1 MARVKANLRK
11 AEVQVQNSAN
21 TEKPK
26 KENTGNDIEEE

>member
-21 TEKPK
+21 VEKPK
-26 KENTGNDIEEE
+26 KKTL